1 MVWGDFFYQFTRC
14 FLFPCGHH
22 LRLYRS
28 SGILSSGG
36 VDPEVI
42 RHLEGKKAWKLEG
55 SQSSE
60 ARLTTMKILGWPLGE
75 RTRDF
80 LIERPPWLLRLE
92 KAANLQ
98 QS

>member
-1 MVWGDFFYQFTRC
+1 M
-14 FLFPCGHH
+14 
-22 LRLYRS
+22 S
-28 SGILSSGG
+28 SLMAPMGG
-36 VDPEVI
+36 VESEVVE
-42 RHLEGKKAWKLEG
+42 HSEGKEARKLEG

-80 LIERPPWLLRLE
+80 LVERPLWLLRVE
-92 KAANLQ
+92 KVANLQ